1 VPKLEKIVVNCGL
14 GADAGNNKGLEAAM
28 KDLANITGQWP
39 VKTKAKK
46 SVASFK
52 IREGNT
58 IGIAVTLRGRV
69 SPIIPLIFFKLIPSQ
84 LTSLHMKLETG
95 GNFSIICCI
104 GGNC

>member
-1 VPKLEKIVVNCGL
+1 MPKLEKIVVNCGL
-14 GADAGNNKGLEAAM
+14 GADAGNNKGLESAM

-69 SPIIPLIFFKLIPSQ
+69 SPIVLLTSFKLTFTIDRFAYEIRNLWQ
-84 LTSLHMKLETG
+84 LET
-95 GNFSIICCI
+95 
-104 GGNC
+104 

>member
-14 GADAGNNKGLEAAM
+14 GVDAGNNKGLEAAM
-28 KDLANITGQWP
+28 KDLASITGQYP
-39 VKTKAKK
+39 VKTKAKN

-69 SPIIPLIFFKLIPSQ
+69 SPFVLNCHICALKCIHIQI
-84 LTSLHMKLETG
+84 
-95 GNFSIICCI
+95 SI
-104 GGNC
+104 